1 MFDTVASYTQ
11 NKSAQQSMQHI
22 AIDSI
27 QQRLLPNPS
36 LQDKSVLKIFNFTGY
51 STVTHQLN
59 NRIPIES
66 LIRHFYAKELS
77 SAYQWEQ

>member
-36 LQDKSVLKIFNFTGY
+36 LQDKSALKIFNSTGY
-51 STVTHQLN
+51 STATHQLN

-66 LIRHFYAKELS
+66 LNRHLFIQKELS
-77 SAYQWEQ
+77 SAYQ